1 MNVEKPIQIG
11 SIVFSKAGRD
21 AGRFFIV
28 TEVVDENFVKVVDG
42 KLRRLEKPK
51 MKKIKHLK
59 ATGDISEKIREKLL
73 DGKVIYDAEINSI
86 IRKYYP

>member
-1 MNVEKPIQIG
+1 MDKPIQVG
-11 SIVFSKAGRD
+11 SIVFSKSGRD

-28 TEVVDENFVKVVDG
+28 TEVVDENFVRLVDG

-51 MKKIKHLK
+51 TKKIKHLK
-59 ATGDISEKIREKLL
+59 ATGDISDKIREKLL

-86 IRKYYP
+86 IRKYYS